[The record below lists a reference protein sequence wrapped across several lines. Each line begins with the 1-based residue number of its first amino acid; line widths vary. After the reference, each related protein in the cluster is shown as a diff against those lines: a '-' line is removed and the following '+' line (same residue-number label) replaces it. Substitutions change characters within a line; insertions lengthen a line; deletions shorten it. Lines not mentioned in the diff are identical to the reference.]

1 MQGCLLASAK
11 VAILA
16 TPLRCWRHLLRSK
29 LSPVGEVVLGAT
41 LDVVICCRS
50 EPSSPERPGG
60 VSRTREWSLHGGAAV
75 TRMM

>member
-41 LDVVICCRS
+41 LDPDGSPSQPSQISKCRDDVGADVVA
-50 EPSSPERPGG
+50 
-60 VSRTREWSLHGGAAV
+60 L
-75 TRMM
+75 